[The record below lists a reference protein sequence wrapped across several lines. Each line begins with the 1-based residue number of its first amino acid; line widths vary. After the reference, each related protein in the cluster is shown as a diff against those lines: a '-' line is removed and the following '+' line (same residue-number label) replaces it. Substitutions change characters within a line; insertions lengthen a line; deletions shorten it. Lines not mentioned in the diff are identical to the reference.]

1 MFCKVFFVKA
11 WMPDR
16 RRDEEI
22 YCFDSDTCNNNHSKT
37 ICTEGY
43 LHSHVT
49 LFSTA
54 FFFFFGL
61 FTHLYYP
68 CSNFMSYVKFWKAY
82 WLAGVLVL
90 YWLKDRLI
98 RPWENT
104 LQLFKIVRTLY
115 TQSDFSY
122 DLEKWF
128 RLVFAICF
136 ISQWMKWSEDGLFVF
151 PPKKTLIWKG
161 HCSIGQ
167 SCCSM
172 TSKRA
177 FL

>member
-54 FFFFFGL
+54 FFFFGS

-68 CSNFMSYVKFWKAY
+68 CSNFMSYVKFWKTY
-82 WLAGVLVL
+82 WLAGILVL
-90 YWLKDRLI
+90 FWPIKTD
-98 RPWENT
+98 
-104 LQLFKIVRTLY
+104 LFGPERTLCSCLKLHANY
-115 TQSDFSY
+115 IRRAI
-122 DLEKWF
+122 F
-128 RLVFAICF
+128 R
-136 ISQWMKWSEDGLFVF
+136 M
-151 PPKKTLIWKG
+151 TLKNG
-161 HCSIGQ
+161 FG
-167 SCCSM
+167 
-172 TSKRA
+172 
-177 FL
+177 